1 MWWWTD
7 LFCEWEMFVLCLLM
21 LLCLLWEVLVSRGN
35 NQSKSED
42 SWATWIWGRWLQ
54 VIILF
59 QAFWSISIEIHI
71 LDHFLTNCLLI
82 FTIIIGITAT
92 IIYPVIITRA
102 KISTKIYPACARVYN
117 SIGPF
122 LQESYGALWIGGW
135 RKWSLALYYQITCTI
150 IILDYL
156 KIVYK
161 CI

>member
-71 LDHFLTNCLLI
+71 LNHFLTNCLLI
-82 FTIIIGITAT
+82 FTIINGVTAT

-102 KISTKIYPACARVYN
+102 KCQQKSTLLACLQLNWAFSSGKLWSTMDWRLKKVITSPVLPNNLYDYN
-117 SIGPF
+117 TWLP
-122 LQESYGALWIGGW
+122 EN
-135 RKWSLALYYQITCTI
+135 C
-150 IILDYL
+150 
-156 KIVYK
+156 V
-161 CI
+161 